1 MSTSFPNP
9 RRKMGFLRRAFVQMQ
24 RDRWLQAVALTT
36 LTVALAIVGTYVALS
51 INLAGAFSQLSRGT
65 TLLAVLKDDA
75 SRQVTDQLAQ
85 EIISRPEVQ
94 GVNFVGKEQAM
105 LRFARQLGPHKEL
118 LEGLQENP
126 LPNALEVFIKP
137 RASTGGLLQDLRDTG
152 AVAEVVTTRP
162 WLTRLSRAGEVFGQL
177 AWVMGMLLFAGV
189 VLMVSNTV
197 RLAVYV
203 RRDQLEVMD
212 LVGASLNYIRLPF
225 LAEAVMHGLIASLLA
240 SAVVLVLFLLL
251 GGPMSL
257 PLGLDLGNIFAFS
270 WLVPPILAAV
280 ALAAALIGGFWGVG
294 KALRAKVG
302 S

>member
-1 MSTSFPNP
+1 
-9 RRKMGFLRRAFVQMQ
+9 
-24 RDRWLQAVALTT
+24 
-36 LTVALAIVGTYVALS
+36 
-51 INLAGAFSQLSRGT
+51 
-65 TLLAVLKDDA
+65 
-75 SRQVTDQLAQ
+75 
-85 EIISRPEVQ
+85 
-94 GVNFVGKEQAM
+94 
-105 LRFARQLGPHKEL
+105 
-118 LEGLQENP
+118 
-126 LPNALEVFIKP
+126 
-137 RASTGGLLQDLRDTG
+137 
-152 AVAEVVTTRP
+152 
-162 WLTRLSRAGEVFGQL
+162 VFGQL